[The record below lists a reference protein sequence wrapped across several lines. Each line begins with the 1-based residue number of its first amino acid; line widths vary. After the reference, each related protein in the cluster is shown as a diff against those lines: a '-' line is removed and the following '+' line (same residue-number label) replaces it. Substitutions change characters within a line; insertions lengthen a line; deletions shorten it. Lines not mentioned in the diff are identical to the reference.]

1 MDGRSA
7 RPKGIALTERQR
19 IAWLRLIRSDNVG
32 PATFRDLIN
41 HFGSAETAL
50 AALPE
55 LSARGGAT
63 RSIRIATEGEAE
75 RELEAANKFGARFV
89 GIGEPEYPPSL
100 RQIDG
105 APPLLA
111 VKGNLSAAV
120 GPAIGV
126 VGSRNASISGT
137 KFAAMVA
144 RDCGCAGYTIVSGL
158 ARGIDTAAHRASLD
172 TGTIAAMAGGLDQ
185 PYPPENAGLLEE
197 IWNGNGLA
205 VSEMPFG
212 WEPRARD
219 CPRRNRLIAGIALG
233 VVIVKAATRSGS
245 LITARLAGEF
255 RRLVFAVPGSPLDPR
270 CHGTNSLL
278 KDGAMIVT
286 APSDIVEA
294 VAPLS
299 KPDRSPHLSSKSPT
313 TAQRPVR
320 HTCRRRARPRRRY
333 FAFASRRNRSR
344 PHRGCPRADACR
356 DRRYHPTHRA
366 DACRGLPRPAGT
378 GYRRTSTSPDGRAR
392 LSCNGRMRHY
402 MRACRSPASM

>member
-111 VKGNLSAAV
+111 VKGNLSAAIES
-120 GPAIGV
+120 AIGV
-126 VGSRNASISGT
+126 VGSRNASISGA

-144 RDCGCAGYTIVSGL
+144 RDCGRAGYTIVSGL

-219 CPRRNRLIAGIALG
+219 FPRRNRLIAGIALG
-233 VVIVKAATRSGS
+233 VVIVEAATRSGS

-255 RRLVFAVPGSPLDPR
+255 GRLVFAVPGSPLDPR
-270 CHGTNSLL
+270 CHGTNGLL

-286 APSDIVEA
+286 TPSDIVEA
-294 VAPLS
+294 VGPLS
-299 KPDRSPHLSSKSPT
+299 KPGVFAAPVVEEPDHGAGTSLLPPDETDRARIVDALGPT
-313 TAQRPVR
+313 PVEIDDIIR
-320 HTCRRRARPRRRY
+320 HTGLTPAAVYLVLLELDIAGRL
-333 FAFASRRNRSR
+333 
-344 PHRGCPRADACR
+344 HRQTGGLVSLAMDA
-356 DRRYHPTHRA
+356 
-366 DACRGLPRPAGT
+366 
-378 GYRRTSTSPDGRAR
+378 
-392 LSCNGRMRHY
+392 
-402 MRACRSPASM
+402 

>member
-219 CPRRNRLIAGIALG
+219 FPRRNRLIAGIALG

-299 KPDRSPHLSSKSPT
+299 KPDLFATPVVEEPDHGAGTSLLPPDETDRARIVDALGPT
-313 TAQRPVR
+313 PVEIDDIIR
-320 HTCRRRARPRRRY
+320 HTGLTPAAVYLVLLELDIAGRL
-333 FAFASRRNRSR
+333 
-344 PHRGCPRADACR
+344 HRQTGGLVSLAMDA
-356 DRRYHPTHRA
+356 
-366 DACRGLPRPAGT
+366 
-378 GYRRTSTSPDGRAR
+378 
-392 LSCNGRMRHY
+392 
-402 MRACRSPASM
+402 